1 MAKAVDG
8 LQTFKDLDLKDL
20 RNLDVDE
27 RNELVDEIDAGSS
40 LDEALALLEVHMGF
54 SAEYMSEIVKTT
66 PIGDIHILR
75 GYDQL
80 QPNLHTYSYLPY
92 LFHLRNVECHRFR
105 SQPYRHQALAK
116 ENPSD
121 D

>member
-40 LDEALALLEVHMGF
+40 LDEALALLEVL
-54 SAEYMSEIVKTT
+54 TC
-66 PIGDIHILR
+66 PQD
-75 GYDQL
+75 
-80 QPNLHTYSYLPY
+80 
-92 LFHLRNVECHRFR
+92 
-105 SQPYRHQALAK
+105 
-116 ENPSD
+116 
-121 D
+121 

>member
-54 SAEYMSEIVKTT
+54 SAEDMSEIVKTT
-66 PIGDIHILR
+66 PIG
-75 GYDQL
+75 G
-80 QPNLHTYSYLPY
+80 
-92 LFHLRNVECHRFR
+92 RFR
-105 SQPYRHQALAK
+105 KRKKSYAK
-116 ENPSD
+116 RASMLEPSD
-121 D
+121 TA